1 MEENNK
7 NNDIS
12 NSKQENKIINDTND
26 INIDNEKEKVKEKDT
41 FKLPKIQKEHIP
53 LQLNKTNHSKY
64 EKDTFLTSKKIEK
77 EKLRISNEYIS
88 NLSNE
93 NKLIFDLLKQKIN
106 VTKNKNPSREKIYK
120 SNNNLIAYMNEAA
133 LYRNSHFRKREVKN
147 LKKVK
152 ISSLITTP
160 TNTYKKINKDK
171 NNLSC
176 TKKTIDT
183 RLFQEMY
190 NNNYFRRLR
199 TIDKKGIKHD
209 TFDHIPSNWRKNR
222 NCALKYKFNKN
233 KDSIDVVA
241 EVLQNIGHKIKVSF
255 DVFKNETEDNFNDFM
270 YDNEKIDF

>member
-64 EKDTFLTSKKIEK
+64 EKDTFLTSKNIEK

-106 VTKNKNPSREKIYK
+106 ISKPSPEKIYK
-120 SNNNLIAYMNEAA
+120 SNNNLMAYMNEATV
-133 LYRNSHFRKREVKN
+133 YRNSHFRKREVKN
-147 LKKVK
+147 LRKVK

-160 TNTYKKINKDK
+160 INTYKKISKDK
-171 NNLSC
+171 NNLSVN
-176 TKKTIDT
+176 KKTIDS
-183 RLFQEMY
+183 RLFEDLY
-190 NNNYFRRLR
+190 KNNNFRRLR

-233 KDSIDVVA
+233 KDSIDVVSS
-241 EVLQNIGHKIKVSF
+241 VLQDLGQKIKVSF
-255 DVFKNETEDNFNDFM
+255 DVFKNETENNFDDFM